1 MKYSFLF
8 TLLVGSLLVSACSKT
23 PCSGKGMSVDTRPL
37 TPVWSA
43 NLATPEGGVM
53 CYSQMLEGDE
63 TTRQVEFLGLNPKST
78 VDLWE
83 KTLTVSGW
91 LLIPTLDT
99 ERGYELVASKEGF
112 SASVFVSKAEKGK
125 GWSTVKLQSVTP

>member
-1 MKYSFLF
+1 MKYSLLF
-8 TLLVGSLLVSACSKT
+8 TLVVGALLVSACSKQ

-43 NLATPEGGVM
+43 NLAIPEGGVM
-53 CYSQMLEGDE
+53 CYSQILEGDD
-63 TTRQVEFLGLNPKST
+63 TTRQVEFLGLNPQKT
-78 VDLWE
+78 ADLWE
-83 KTLTVSGW
+83 KTMTAGGW
-91 LLIPTLDT
+91 LMVPTLDN

-112 SASVFVSKAEKGK
+112 SVSVFVSKAEKGK